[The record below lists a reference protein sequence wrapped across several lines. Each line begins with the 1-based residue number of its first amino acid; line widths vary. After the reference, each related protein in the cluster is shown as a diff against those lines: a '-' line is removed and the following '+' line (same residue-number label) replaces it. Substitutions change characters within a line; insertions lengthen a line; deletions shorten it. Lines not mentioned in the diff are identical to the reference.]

1 MNVPKSHNVPR
12 VTLHLNV
19 KDDEL
24 TTGQGIIFSAYFKR

>member
-1 MNVPKSHNVPR
+1 MLPNC
-12 VTLHLNV
+12 TIHLNV